1 MNTKF
6 YTRRDSATTVLR
18 KAGITPR
25 DYDLYLTKSGDGVDL
40 NLDLLAIHKATTDG
54 KHDVPSDVPPRAVV
68 GIKSIKPIAVGKG
81 TVAERLAAG
90 DIKVNLAKTHKE
102 TVSSVPAKP
111 TVSSVAR
118 VLLLA
123 GATTDEVWE
132 ALKEQFKLSDGKKHY
147 PSWYRAQLRRQGK
160 LA

>member
-54 KHDVPSDVPPRAVV
+54 KHDVPAKAEMMTSELVV
-68 GIKSIKPIAVGKG
+68 AP
-81 TVAERLAAG
+81 
-90 DIKVNLAKTHKE
+90 AKQMTKA
-102 TVSSVPAKP
+102 TVSSR
-111 TVSSVAR
+111 AR
-118 VLLLA
+118 GLILA
-123 GATTDEVWE
+123 GKSNDEVWAAIKSE
-132 ALKEQFKLSDGKKHY
+132 FKLSDGKKHY

-160 LA
+160 LT

>member
-54 KHDVPSDVPPRAVV
+54 KHDVP
-68 GIKSIKPIAVGKG
+68 
-81 TVAERLAAG
+81 
-90 DIKVNLAKTHKE
+90 AKAKAPAPELVITPTKL
-102 TVSSVPAKP
+102 PAKP

-123 GATTDEVWE
+123 GATNDEVWK